1 MMMYLCT
8 CIKTVPMIPN
18 GKISRVLLQMNIF
31 TQSQVCVFKIIFIFW
46 LDYTI
51 HTFLEWKLIILMPLE
66 NAHISMTHTNVGC
79 QISFSINQISLDKVQ
94 IMQLI
99 DGFWPLWYLSLDKYL
114 SCLWPDQY
122 RSDRQNHTWT
132 CLNKKQ
138 PWKHDRPLFYISLSN
153 EIVKHWSVCCHI
165 L

>member
-1 MMMYLCT
+1 MSSFATEHIHLVSSIYLQDYLHFLLA
-8 CIKTVPMIPN
+8 IYHSH
-18 GKISRVLLQMNIF
+18 ISRI
-31 TQSQVCVFKIIFIFW
+31 KI
-46 LDYTI
+46 D
-51 HTFLEWKLIILMPLE
+51 HLMPLE
-66 NAHISMTHTNVGC
+66 NAHISLTHTLWC
-79 QISFSINQISLDKVQ
+79 QISFSINLISLDKVQ

-99 DGFWPLWYLSLDKYL
+99 DGFWPLWYLSLYKYL

-153 EIVKHWSVCCHI
+153 EIVKHWSVCCQV